1 MFLSPFLFFFGE
13 RELRVHC
20 VDENTATIIKL
31 SRVNLL
37 FVDNQYLDIGLNE
50 GSSINVGQT
59 VALKNSEGTV
69 LLSFVLRRAASL

>member
-1 MFLSPFLFFFGE
+1 M
-13 RELRVHC
+13 HC